1 MGFIAERDAAVSDIR
16 SETLYRVIAAVGSSP
31 DLDQVLAG
39 IVDALTEATDCHA
52 CFIYMRNGER
62 LRLRAAS
69 PVYARFIDHLEWTV
83 GEGLTGWVARNN
95 RAAFIREDAMTDPR
109 MKYVPELEE
118 ERFQS
123 MVAVPVPSR
132 QGGVIG
138 VVVLHTVAPREFDE
152 GTLSFLE
159 HTASLVAG
167 AIENARLFEE
177 ARRRVDA
184 LTALSRLSQQISAA
198 SAREPLYRVAC
209 AGIRATL
216 GAERCEIYLTDG
228 KSGRLNLVAAEPAD
242 APDRTNAPIV
252 SVVLSTGDEEL
263 GVLTVTAAG
272 DRFPPEEADFL
283 LRAVGNHL
291 AVALKKTELIERLT
305 VENVVRDLFESLAA
319 GRTDV
324 VEDRARAGGF
334 DLRRPHVAVHADAVA
349 TTEGWPAV
357 AERLEAGLRR
367 LRAGALCDTGRS
379 AVRALVPVDADVD
392 ALRTAL
398 DALGAAEGAA
408 IGMSG
413 IRQGAADGRR
423 SLREAADAARITAGR
438 APQGGALAYADLGAY
453 RYLVH
458 VPPAEAPRDRYW
470 DAVETLL
477 DYDERRRAELVT
489 TLEVYLAARARTA
502 PTARQLYIH
511 ANTLRQRLARIQRL
525 SGLDLASEDLL
536 SLELAIK
543 LGRLRRA
550 AQRAEQ

>member
-1 MGFIAERDAAVSDIR
+1 M
-16 SETLYRVIAAVGSSP
+16 
-31 DLDQVLAG
+31 LDG
-39 IVDALTEATDCHA
+39 D
-52 CFIYMRNGER
+52 R

-69 PVYARFIDHLEWTV
+69 PVYARLIDRLEWSV
-83 GEGLTGWVARNN
+83 SEGLTGWVARNN
-95 RAAFIREDAMTDPR
+95 RPAFIREDAMTDPR
-109 MKYVPELEE
+109 MKYVPEIEE

-198 SAREPLYRVAC
+198 TAREPLYRVAC
-209 AGIRATL
+209 AGIRAML
-216 GAERCEIYLTDG
+216 GAERCEIYLADG
-228 KSGRLNLVAAEPAD
+228 KSGRLNLAAGEPAEAPARSD
-242 APDRTNAPIV
+242 APIA

-263 GVLTVTAAG
+263 GVLTVTAG
-272 DRFPPEEADFL
+272 GKRFPADEADFL

-291 AVALKKTELIERLT
+291 AVAIKKAELIERLT
-305 VENVVRDLFESLAA
+305 VENVVRNLFESLAA
-319 GRTDV
+319 ERADV

-334 DLRRPHVAVHADAVA
+334 DLSRAHVAVHAEAVA
-349 TTEGWPAV
+349 PADGWPRV
-357 AERLEAGLRR
+357 AERVEAGLRR

-379 AVRALVPVDADVD
+379 VVRALVPVDPDID
-392 ALRTAL
+392 ALRTGL
-398 DALGAAEGAA
+398 EALGAAEGVA
-408 IGMSG
+408 IGVSG
-413 IRQGAADGRR
+413 IRHGAGDGRR
-423 SLREAADAARITAGR
+423 SLREAADAARIAASR
-438 APQGGALAYADLGAY
+438 APSGGALTYADLGAY

-458 VPPAEAPRDRYW
+458 MPPAEAPRDRYW
-470 DAVETLL
+470 DAVEKLL
-477 DYDERRRAELVT
+477 DYDERRGAELVT

-511 ANTLRQRLARIQRL
+511 ANTLRQRLARIQRITE
-525 SGLDLASEDLL
+525 LDLAGEDLL

-550 AQRAEQ
+550 AERSDQ